1 LSNPKDEEE
10 SRRKAIV
17 VAEMIERLAKQSAVG
32 REKRKE
38 RKKSLEAGDE
48 VIGDVFLQQTAGRKN
63 GRPTPG

>member
-32 REKRKE
+32 REKRKKGTDTE
-38 RKKSLEAGDE
+38 GEKEKS
-48 VIGDVFLQQTAGRKN
+48 
-63 GRPTPG
+63 